1 MNDCLKAAHLRDC
14 QVVEHLLAVAAQ
26 LSHLLNILYVIV
38 FASVFVFVF
47 ANKLGVQQ
55 TWEASKLMSMAV
67 VPWGIIICLLSLLA
81 TFCQKEI
88 EEKNIT

>member
-1 MNDCLKAAHLRDC
+1 MNDCLKVAHLRYC

-81 TFCQKEI
+81 TFCQTEI
-88 EEKNIT
+88 EVKNIT